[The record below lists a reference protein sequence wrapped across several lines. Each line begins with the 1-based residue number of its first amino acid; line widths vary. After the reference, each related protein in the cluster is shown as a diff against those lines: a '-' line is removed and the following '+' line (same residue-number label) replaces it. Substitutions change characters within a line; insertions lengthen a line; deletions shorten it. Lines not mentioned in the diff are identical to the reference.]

1 MTRKILQWLQDNE
14 AQLQDIDY
22 ADGVDHCDVK
32 TLVYRRP
39 DITEAWWKFATKKG
53 SGSNLN
59 PISCDRYAKT
69 DLRESNAH
77 DTRISLV
84 KTINVD

>member
-1 MTRKILQWLQDNE
+1 MLTMTRKILQWLQDNE

-39 DITEAWWKFATKKG
+39 DVPEAWWQ
-53 SGSNLN
+53 LE
-59 PISCDRYAKT
+59 DE
-69 DLRESNAH
+69 ESES
-77 DTRISLV
+77 D
-84 KTINVD
+84 VDEII